1 MYFTVNGTDGN
12 VYLYLMNICTLMSLR
27 MIEVL
32 RTGRTTGR
40 MLDNPV
46 TSWIGRYNYE
56 IYLWQYPVLLIA
68 GIAGLSGTW
77 YFYILQ
83 IIMIVILSIWSGK
96 ISSILTSA
104 VR

>member
-1 MYFTVNGTDGN
+1 MKGDA
-12 VYLYLMNICTLMSLR
+12 I
-27 MIEVL
+27 
-32 RTGRTTGR
+32 
-40 MLDNPV
+40 ML
-46 TSWIGRYNYE
+46 SFLWYIIIGG
-56 IYLWQYPVLLIA
+56 ILA